1 MKHPL
6 LDLVGALVVML
17 ILTANGYAQ
26 QGRKAGGPLQFK
38 VKSIDG
44 QEVDLAKYRGKVVL
58 IVNVAS
64 ECGYTPQYKGLQAL
78 HAKYAKSGLAILG
91 FPSNDF
97 GGQEPGTD
105 KEIRAFC
112 DKNYGVKFDM
122 FSKVSITGKNP
133 HPLYKF
139 LTSKE
144 ANPDHA
150 GPVRWN
156 FEKFLIGRD
165 GRVIARFASDVEPES
180 EDFEKALR
188 RALDMK

>member
-1 MKHPL
+1 MHTL
-6 LDLVGALVVML
+6 LLG
-17 ILTANGYAQ
+17 LTAALFAVVVPTVVLAQ
-26 QGRKAGGPLQFK
+26 EGTKTAAGPLQFK
-38 VKSIDG
+38 VKNIDG
-44 QEVDLAKYRGKVVL
+44 QTVDLGKYRGKVVL

-78 HAKYAKSGLAILG
+78 HAKYGSAGLAILG

-97 GGQEPGTD
+97 GGQEPGSEKQIKT
-105 KEIRAFC
+105 FC

-122 FSKVSITGKNP
+122 FSKVAITGKDP

-144 ANPDHA
+144 TNPNHA

-165 GRVIARFASDVEPES
+165 GTVIARFASDVDPES
-180 EDFEKALR
+180 ADFEKALR
-188 RALDMK
+188 RALETK